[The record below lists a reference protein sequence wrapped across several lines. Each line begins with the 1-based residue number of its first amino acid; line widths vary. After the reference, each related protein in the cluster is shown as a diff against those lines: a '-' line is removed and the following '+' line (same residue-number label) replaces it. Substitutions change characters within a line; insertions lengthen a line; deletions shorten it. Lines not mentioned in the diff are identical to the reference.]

1 MSRKAYDLSVSYS
14 FIDGIF
20 PSTILQKIQLASC
33 DILATFRSSVRV
45 GLRILGERAQKGCRA
60 SSGPACCTSVRIS
73 RDIRSLSC
81 LGSEGGRY
89 GADRVLDA
97 TDADGCGERAGA
109 SG

>member
-45 GLRILGERAQKGCRA
+45 GRRILGTKGVSCELGAGLLHVRAYI
-60 SSGPACCTSVRIS
+60 T
-73 RDIRSLSC
+73 
-81 LGSEGGRY
+81 
-89 GADRVLDA
+89 
-97 TDADGCGERAGA
+97 
-109 SG
+109 